1 MMRAWDANVLQVD
14 TLDRQKVAAVVV
26 LYFPDHDVYDN
37 IMSYYDQ
44 VDLVILVDNSD
55 TPAATLMQAFSSSS
69 KVITISNGINLGIAA
84 ALNQGAREAQAH
96 GCSFLLTMDQD
107 SHATPGMVETLKGLF
122 LTLAIDGLA
131 IVAPF
136 HLTSIGTTPASTVPS
151 YEELDSVWTSG
162 NLLSLELFEAAGPFE
177 EQLFIDFVDHEYCL
191 RLKRLG
197 YRVVQ
202 SNSAVLYHAIGNN
215 LRSINLFSKP
225 IVISNHSPLRR
236 YYIMR
241 NRLWVAA
248 RYPEFKRFIWV
259 DRRRIIAEIVTIL
272 LCEDRKIEKIR
283 MMISGVQDY
292 FQSNMGKFD
301 NNRRGL
307 GNNDH
312 V

>member
-1 MMRAWDANVLQVD
+1 MNLLQVN
-14 TLDRQKVAAVVV
+14 TREQQKVAAVVV
-26 LYFPDHDVYDN
+26 LYFPDQDVYDN
-37 IMSYYDQ
+37 IMSYHDQ

-55 TPAATLMQAFSSSS
+55 TPATTLVQAFSGNS
-69 KVITISNGINLGIAA
+69 KVISIRNGTNLGIAA

-107 SHATPGMVETLKGLF
+107 SHAFPGMVDTLKGLF
-122 LTLAIDGLA
+122 LTHAIDRLAIA
-131 IVAPF
+131 SPF
-136 HLTSIGTTPASTVPS
+136 HLTSIGTAPASTAPS

-162 NLLSLELFEAAGPFE
+162 NLLSLEVFESAGPFE

-202 SNSAVLYHAIGNN
+202 SNTAVLYHAIGNN

-248 RYPEFKRFIWV
+248 RYPEFRRFIWV
-259 DRRRIIAEIVTIL
+259 DRRRIFAEMVTIL
-272 LCEDRKIEKIR
+272 LCEDRKIEKFK
-283 MMISGVQDY
+283 MMIAGLQDY
-292 FQSNMGKFD
+292 LHGNMGNFD
-301 NNRRGL
+301 NNRRIP
-307 GNNDH
+307 GNHDN